1 MARLSDITSTEKL
14 LKLIRSKRDDAFDP
28 SSDDLSAV
36 NLSVPA
42 EPPPK
47 KSGRLGLSLP
57 KLISLKKTSTVGIDI
72 GHDYLRMVRA
82 TETSGGHWQIDDRRR
97 LALPQKT
104 PRDSKEF
111 GAFLKSALASIIGP
125 AKQSN
130 LWAIMSTAR
139 VDVHH
144 IHIPKVPKKQIS
156 NAVYWTA
163 KKEAPFDEKDTLFDY
178 ELKGEVIEQGI
189 PKFAV
194 MVYTAHRQDVEDL
207 KELFSR
213 IGRPL
218 TGISIVPFSLQNLF
232 RTGWIPVREGAA
244 ASLFIGNEFSR
255 IDIYA
260 GNNLVMTRGIKA
272 GLSSMVESLV
282 DSFNERK
289 QDPGTPLLTNAQ
301 GRKIIW
307 SLSPDSSPLQAND
320 AGFSLPQEDVFE
332 MIRPALERL
341 VRQVERTF
349 EHYAVTMPGDRI
361 SRIFVSGAMNVYQP
375 IVDYVGSQL
384 GITSEVLDPL
394 NELDPAPC
402 MDTEDANCISER
414 IAFGPALGLAFSGN
428 DHTPNLMY
436 TYKDK
441 EREASITRINMAVF
455 AVFIIAV
462 LLCSG
467 VFIFQSSAIAQKK
480 KIIKGIETRMAD
492 LGPTVDRTELTK
504 MAAKVNQRRQ
514 LSKMYAKRYL
524 GMVLI
529 SELVELTPVD
539 IRFIDLKINLGPVS
553 AGAVSPP
560 PPGDTAKPAG
570 EAPKTT
576 PEEVILEGLILGDR
590 QLFETKL
597 AGYVMALE
605 ASPLFRQVTIQKNIV
620 EPFVKGE
627 ALHFILKLSV
637 EAQTHG

>member
-14 LKLIRSKRDDAFDP
+14 LKLIRSKRDEAPLP
-28 SSDDLSAV
+28 SATDE
-36 NLSVPA
+36 PA
-42 EPPPK
+42 PRK
-47 KSGRLGLSLP
+47 RDRFRLPLP
-57 KLISLKKTSTVGIDI
+57 KLISLKKTCTVGIDI
-72 GHDYLRMVRA
+72 GHDYLRIVRA
-82 TETSGGHWQIDDRRR
+82 TETSGGHWRIDDRRR
-97 LALPQKT
+97 LALPRNT
-104 PRDSKEF
+104 PRDSHEF
-111 GAFLKSALASIIGP
+111 GAFLKAALASVSGST
-125 AKQSN
+125 KQSD
-130 LWAIMSTAR
+130 LWAIMSAAR
-139 VDVHH
+139 VEVRH
-144 IHIPKVPKKQIS
+144 IRIPIVPKKQIS

-163 KKEAPFDEKDTLFDY
+163 KKDAPFDEKDTVFDY
-178 ELKGEVIEQGI
+178 ELQGEVIDQGI
-189 PKFAV
+189 RKFAV
-194 MVYTAHRQDVEDL
+194 MVYTAPRREIEEL
-207 KELFSR
+207 KDLFSR
-213 IGRPL
+213 IGHPL
-218 TGISIVPFSLQNLF
+218 AGISIVPFSLQNLF
-232 RTGWIPVREGAA
+232 RSGWITVREEAA
-244 ASLFIGNEFSR
+244 ASLFIGQDFSR

-272 GLSSMVESLV
+272 GLNSMVESLV

-289 QDPGTPLLTNAQ
+289 QDPENSPLTNAQ
-301 GRKIIW
+301 GKKVVR
-307 SLSPDSSPLQAND
+307 SLSPDSPPLQAND
-320 AGFSLPQEDVFE
+320 AGFALTKEDIFE

>member
-1 MARLSDITSTEKL
+1 VARLSDITSTEKL
-14 LKLIRSKRDDAFDP
+14 LKLIRSKRDEAPLP
-28 SSDDLSAV
+28 SATDE
-36 NLSVPA
+36 PA
-42 EPPPK
+42 PRK
-47 KSGRLGLSLP
+47 RDRFRLPLP
-57 KLISLKKTSTVGIDI
+57 KLISLKKTCTVGIDI
-72 GHDYLRMVRA
+72 GHDYLRIVRA
-82 TETSGGHWQIDDRRR
+82 TETSGGHWRIDDRRR
-97 LALPQKT
+97 LALPRNT
-104 PRDSKEF
+104 PRDSHEF
-111 GAFLKSALASIIGP
+111 GAFLKAALASVSGST
-125 AKQSN
+125 KQSD
-130 LWAIMSTAR
+130 LWAIMSAAR
-139 VDVHH
+139 VEVRH
-144 IHIPKVPKKQIS
+144 IRIPIVPKKQIS

-163 KKEAPFDEKDTLFDY
+163 KKDAPFDEKDTVFDY
-178 ELKGEVIEQGI
+178 ELQGEVIDQGI
-189 PKFAV
+189 RKFAV
-194 MVYTAHRQDVEDL
+194 MVYTAPRREIEEL
-207 KELFSR
+207 KDLFSR
-213 IGRPL
+213 IGHPL
-218 TGISIVPFSLQNLF
+218 AGISIVPFSLQNLF
-232 RTGWIPVREGAA
+232 RSGWITVREEAA
-244 ASLFIGNEFSR
+244 ASLFIGQDFSR

-272 GLSSMVESLV
+272 GLNSMVESLV

-289 QDPGTPLLTNAQ
+289 QDPENSPLTNAQ
-301 GRKIIW
+301 GKKVVR
-307 SLSPDSSPLQAND
+307 SLSPDSPPLQAND
-320 AGFSLPQEDVFE
+320 AGFALTKEDIFE